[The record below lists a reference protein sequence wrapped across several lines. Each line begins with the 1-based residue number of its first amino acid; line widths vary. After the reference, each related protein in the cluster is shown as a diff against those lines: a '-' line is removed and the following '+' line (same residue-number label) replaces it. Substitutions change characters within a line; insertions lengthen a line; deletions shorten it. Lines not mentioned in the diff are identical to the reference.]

1 MLNGFVTESWLLLVA
16 LPRLRAH
23 DQCLTWIVVAII
35 GRINSNLFR
44 MVLVRADHA
53 VRGKLKDEKR
63 QENGRED
70 AAKLSQVSISKFH
83 DQD

>member
-1 MLNGFVTESWLLLVA
+1 M
-16 LPRLRAH
+16 
-23 DQCLTWIVVAII
+23 AII